1 MSGMQYMGGK
11 HYLKKKITA
20 AILAHTNRR
29 GDYHEPFIGGANMF
43 EEIAPHFKN
52 LFVSDLHED
61 LILLY
66 SAVANG
72 WDPPS
77 EVSRELYESLR
88 HDKPSA
94 LRGFV
99 GFGVSY
105 KGKWFGGY
113 LADYPEDGHYYA
125 AAAIKSLVR
134 IRPFLQRASIQCK
147 SFTQCAPRSNSVVYC
162 DPPYHGTT
170 TYRGA
175 NEFDHYHFWKI
186 MQAWSLFGAHVFV
199 SEYVAPEGWE
209 PIWMSDHLC
218 SVSGAKRSKRTEKLF
233 VWKG

>member
-1 MSGMQYMGGK
+1 MQYMGGK

-52 LFVSDLHED
+52 LFVSDLHKD

-66 SAVANG
+66 QAVANG

-77 EVSRELYESLR
+77 EVSRELYDSLR

-94 LRGFV
+94 LRGFA
-99 GFGVSY
+99 GFGVS
-105 KGKWFGGY
+105 FGGIWFS
-113 LADYPEDGHYYA
+113 GYA
-125 AAAIKSLVR
+125 KDHKNQRYAECSRNALLRVKPS
-134 IRPFLQRASIQCK
+134 LQRASIQCK
-147 SFTQCAPRSNSVVYC
+147 SFAQCTPRSNSVVYC
-162 DPPYHGTT
+162 DPPYRGTAS
-170 TYRGA
+170 YKVYD
-175 NEFDHYHFWKI
+175 EFDHDRFWKT
-186 MQAWSLFGAHVFV
+186 MQAWSMFGLDVFV
-199 SEYVAPEGWE
+199 SEYSAPEGWE
-209 PIWMSDHLC
+209 PIWETEALVYVKKTSE
-218 SVSGAKRSKRTEKLF
+218 KRHARTEKLF